1 MVKIN
6 GLDKLTRTLDDAQK
20 AIAAIDGELGAVNF
34 NPNDPGSIEAAIT
47 QMEAMIDE
55 RLGDYASNP
64 IVAPMMEGMKERYR
78 DAIIERAA
86 QARMEGDS
94 DQ

>member
-1 MVKIN
+1 MVKIT

-34 NPNDPGSIEAAIT
+34 NPNDPGSIEAAIA

-55 RLGDYASNP
+55 RLGDYFQSHCRADDGRY
-64 IVAPMMEGMKERYR
+64 EGALSRR
-78 DAIIERAA
+78 DY
-86 QARMEGDS
+86 
-94 DQ
+94 

>member
-1 MVKIN
+1 MVKIT

-34 NPNDPGSIEAAIT
+34 NPNDPGSIEAAIA

-86 QARMEGDS
+86 QARLEGDS

>member
-55 RLGDYASNP
+55 CLGDYASNP

>member
-1 MVKIN
+1 MVKIT
-6 GLDKLTRTLDDAQK
+6 GLDKLTRTLAEAQK

-34 NPNDPGSIEAAIT
+34 NPNDPGSIEAAIA

-78 DAIIERAA
+78 DAIIERAT

>member
-1 MVKIN
+1 MIKIT
-6 GLDKLTRTLDDAQK
+6 GLDKLTRTLDDAK
-20 AIAAIDGELGAVNF
+20 EAIAAIDGELGAVNF
-34 NPNDPGSIEAAIT
+34 NPNDPGSIEAAIA

>member
-1 MVKIN
+1 MVKIS
-6 GLDKLTRTLDDAQK
+6 GLNKLTRTLNDAQK

-34 NPNDPGSIEAAIT
+34 NPNDPGSIEAAIA

-55 RLGDYASNP
+55 RLGGYASNP

-86 QARMEGDS
+86 QARVEGDS

>member
-34 NPNDPGSIEAAIT
+34 IPNDPGSIEAAIT
-47 QMEAMIDE
+47 QMEAMIDK

-86 QARMEGDS
+86 QARMKGDS

>member
-1 MVKIN
+1 MVKIT

-20 AIAAIDGELGAVNF
+20 AIAAIDGKLGAVNF
-34 NPNDPGSIEAAIT
+34 NPNDPGSIEAAIA

-94 DQ
+94 NQ

>member
-55 RLGDYASNP
+55 RLGDYASRP
-64 IVAPMMEGMKERYR
+64 C
-78 DAIIERAA
+78 
-86 QARMEGDS
+86 
-94 DQ
+94 

>member
-1 MVKIN
+1 MIKID
-6 GLDKLTRTLDDAQK
+6 GLDKLTRTLNDAQK

-64 IVAPMMEGMKERYR
+64 IIAPMMAGMKERYR

-86 QARMEGDS
+86 QARMGGDT

>member
-1 MVKIN
+1 MVKIT
-6 GLDKLTRTLDDAQK
+6 GLDKLTRTLDGAQK

-34 NPNDPGSIEAAIT
+34 NPNDPGSIEAAIA

-64 IVAPMMEGMKERYR
+64 IVAPMMKGMKERYR

-86 QARMEGDS
+86 QARMESDS